1 MNNNRVL
8 IIDDEPQIIR
18 FLRIAL
24 QSEGYEVLSAENGS
38 EGIRQAALG
47 NPALI
52 VLDLGLPDMDG
63 TEVLKRLREWS
74 QTPVLV
80 LSVRS
85 REDDKVQALDAGA
98 HDYVTKPFGIQEFMA
113 RVRVLLR
120 NRPQADAVQDV
131 QQVAI
136 GELLLDFV
144 HRRITLAGEELHL
157 SRKEYAMLTLLARHL
172 DQVVTQQF
180 LLEQL
185 WGKVHRDDSHYLRIL
200 VGRLRQKL
208 GDDPAQPRY
217 IRTEQGVGYR
227 LCSGL

>member
-200 VGRLRQKL
+200 VGCLRQKL

-227 LCSGL
+227 LCSG

>member
-63 TEVLKRLREWS
+63 TEVLKWLREWS

-120 NRPQADAVQDV
+120 NRPQADAVQEV

-227 LCSGL
+227 LCSC

>member
-47 NPALI
+47 NPPLI

-85 REDDKVQALDAGA
+85 REDDKVQALDACT

-227 LCSGL
+227 LCSG

>member
-227 LCSGL
+227 LCSG